1 MKKFISLVIACMLL
15 LTLSVSAFAEH
26 YDGTGNAVYDGN
38 RINTDF
44 GTEFKRLAEDFQPG
58 DDLTI
63 VITLSNDCDVATDW
77 YMSNEVLKPFE
88 DGLAA
93 DNGAYSYS
101 LRYGDK
107 VIFDSSVIGGEEG
120 EGIQTSTGAL
130 NEFFFLDTIGAHQK
144 GYVTLDF
151 AIDGETQNNDYW
163 NTLSQLE
170 LRFAVEKKSNGVTYI
185 VPKTSDPMDIV
196 LWGGTTL
203 FCLFLVIIIL
213 KVDSR
218 KRKVK

>member
-1 MKKFISLVIACMLL
+1 M
-15 LTLSVSAFAEH
+15 EE
-26 YDGTGNAVYDGN
+26 
-38 RINTDF
+38 R
-44 GTEFKRLAEDFQPG
+44 EDDILDE
-58 DDLTI
+58 DD
-63 VITLSNDCDVATDW
+63 
-77 YMSNEVLKPFE
+77 
-88 DGLAA
+88 
-93 DNGAYSYS
+93 
-101 LRYGDK
+101 
-107 VIFDSSVIGGEEG
+107 IGGEEG

-170 LRFAVEKKSNGVTYI
+170 LRFAVEKKTNGVTYI